1 MTTIARSLWTLSTLC
16 IGLVSLLTLST
27 SKPSYAGANDYVV
40 IVLDDS
46 GSMREVM
53 RRDRRSRIDAAKS
66 SLTQVIQQIAPETNV
81 GVLLLNGARQ
91 KGNWFI
97 PIGPVNPQEAIDRIS
112 KLRANGGT
120 PLGDALRIASDELL
134 ALRSKKIYGTYRLI
148 VVTDGEA
155 SDQALLD
162 QYLPDILSR
171 GIIIDAI
178 GVDMRGDHSLAT
190 RVHSYRRAD
199 DQASL
204 SNAIQEILAEG
215 SGTDQG
221 NSSEDFALLEGLGDL
236 DVSEVLKAL
245 ATPNNEKVT
254 GIRSRQA
261 SGSAAADGGFGNPNN
276 GPNNGPNGPVSGF
289 PTSNIAPNPSV
300 QKSGFFAQVF
310 GTICTCCIP
319 LLLVMFF
326 ISAFLTKSKVK
337 RK

>member
-1 MTTIARSLWTLSTLC
+1 MTTITRSLWTLSTLC
-16 IGLVSLLTLST
+16 IGLVSFLTIS
-27 SKPSYAGANDYVV
+27 SAEPSYAGANDYVV

-66 SLTQVIQQIAPETNV
+66 SLTQVIQQIAPGTNV

-91 KGNWFI
+91 NGNWFI
-97 PIGPVNPQEAIDRIS
+97 PIGPVNPAEAIGRINN
-112 KLRANGGT
+112 LRANGGT

-204 SNAIQEILAEG
+204 ANAIQEILAEG

-221 NSSEDFALLEGLGDL
+221 NNGEDFALLEGLGDL

-245 ATPNNEKVT
+245 ATPNNDKIT
-254 GIRSRQA
+254 GIGSRQA
-261 SGSAAADGGFGNPNN
+261 SGSTAPNGGLANSNN
-276 GPNNGPNGPVSGF
+276 GSYNGPSGSGSGF
-289 PTSNIAPNPSV
+289 PTSNPSQNPPV
-300 QKSGFFAQVF
+300 QKSSFFAQVL
-310 GTICTCCIP
+310 GTICTCCVP

-337 RK
+337 RQ

>member
-1 MTTIARSLWTLSTLC
+1 
-16 IGLVSLLTLST
+16 
-27 SKPSYAGANDYVV
+27 V

-66 SLTQVIQQIAPETNV
+66 SLTQVIQQIAPGTNV

-91 KGNWFI
+91 NGNWFI

>member
-1 MTTIARSLWTLSTLC
+1 MTTIARSLRTLSTLC
-16 IGLVSLLTLST
+16 IGIVFLLGVGTA
-27 SKPSYAGANDYVV
+27 KPIHAGVNDYVV

-46 GSMREVM
+46 GSMREIM

-66 SLTQVIQQIAPETNV
+66 SLTQVIQQIAPGTNV

-91 KGNWFI
+91 NGNWFI
-97 PIGPVNPQEAIDRIS
+97 PIGPVNPEQAIERIGN
-112 KLRANGGT
+112 LRANGGT

-155 SDQALLD
+155 SDQVLLD

-221 NSSEDFALLEGLGDL
+221 GNGEDFALLDGLGDL
-236 DVSEVLKAL
+236 EVSEVLKAL
-245 ATPNNEKVT
+245 AKPNNEKVT
-254 GIRSRQA
+254 GIGPRQA
-261 SGSAAADGGFGNPNN
+261 PTATTPTGGVSSPNN
-276 GPNNGPNGPVSGF
+276 GPSGSVSGF
-289 PTSNIAPNPSV
+289 PSANAAPNLTAQKPSFL
-300 QKSGFFAQVF
+300 SQVF
-310 GTICTCCIP
+310 GTICTCCVP
-319 LLLVMFF
+319 LLLVLFF